1 MSNTEP
7 LPTTQPLSP
16 PEEPKAD
23 EVAELRKDV
32 EMLKEHLAALEALVL
47 KITERMGGETR
58 Q

>member
-1 MSNTEP
+1 MSDTEP

-16 PEEPKAD
+16 PEKPKVD
-23 EVAELRKDV
+23 EIAELRKDV
-32 EMLKEHLAALEALVL
+32 EMLKAHLAALEALVL

>member
-1 MSNTEP
+1 MSDTEP

-16 PEEPKAD
+16 PDEPKAD
-23 EVAELRKDV
+23 EIAELRKDV

-47 KITERMGGETR
+47 KITERMGGVTT